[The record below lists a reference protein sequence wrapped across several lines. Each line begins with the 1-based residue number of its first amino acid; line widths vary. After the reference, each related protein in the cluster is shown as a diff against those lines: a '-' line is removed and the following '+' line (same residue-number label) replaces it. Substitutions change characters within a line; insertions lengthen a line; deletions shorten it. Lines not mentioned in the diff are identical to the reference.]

1 MRPHLALQRQQH
13 LLHLMPTMPQ
23 QRQHKKKG
31 GQKMK
36 HGIHIS
42 PEEIKSTFT
51 FMSWLAIAYFVF
63 KRTYLEFPKMWI
75 HTKAETTSD
84 VFVLFLF
91 FIIVLPV
98 VVWLSLEIW
107 KLIINQFTQI
117 FFHHQSWIK
126 EIEYDEL
133 TIPLNK
139 EQDLFIQKK
148 FTTKKEGITS
158 INYPKTKQW
167 VKELIQKEAKKRCG
181 QQKR

>member
-1 MRPHLALQRQQH
+1 
-13 LLHLMPTMPQ
+13 
-23 QRQHKKKG
+23 
-31 GQKMK
+31 MK
-36 HGIHIS
+36 HGSHIS

-51 FMSWLAIAYFVF
+51 FMSWLAIIYFVF
-63 KRTYLEFPKMWI
+63 KMTYLEFPKRWI
-75 HTKAETTSD
+75 HTKAETTND

-91 FIIVLPV
+91 FIIFLPV

-107 KLIINQFTQI
+107 KFSVNQFTQI

-148 FTTKKEGITS
+148 FSTKKDGRL
-158 INYPKTKQW
+158 YPDYSKAEQW
-167 VKELIQKEAKKRCG
+167 VKELIEKEANKRWRNTK
-181 QQKR
+181 QPKED